1 MTYYIQY
8 RAQMLTCHWRPD
20 GTLAVRLQRLRHA
33 GEALI
38 VGIGDCLLITNK
50 RGKSQ
55 WTCRVQ
61 AFVPHMRYGTFVR
74 SGHVICR
81 NVECFTEAAMEKRQ

>member
-8 RAQMLTCHWRPD
+8 RAQTLTCYWRAD
-20 GTLAVRLQRLRHA
+20 GKLAVRLQRLRHA

-38 VGIGDCLLITNK
+38 VGIGDLLLITN
-50 RGKSQ
+50 RQGKSL
-55 WTCRVQ
+55 WACRVQ

-81 NVECFTEAAMEKRQ
+81 NLESFTEAALEKRP